1 MAYSILKH
9 RRGTTQEWLEIDL
22 IPEDG
27 ELVIEECSDKSRKC
41 KIGNGKNAFS
51 ELPYIDDDTKTLLLI
66 RIKEAKDFFNEKI
79 ANVSNEYQEH
89 LLVVQQNI
97 NQLEQELLN
106 SSSSIRSEFAEADI
120 KILEEAKQSF
130 TIKINN
136 T

>member
-51 ELPYIDDDTKTLLLI
+51 ELPYIDDDTKTLLL
-66 RIKEAKDFFNEKI
+66 N
-79 ANVSNEYQEH
+79 
-89 LLVVQQNI
+89 
-97 NQLEQELLN
+97 
-106 SSSSIRSEFAEADI
+106 
-120 KILEEAKQSF
+120 
-130 TIKINN
+130 
-136 T
+136 